1 MQTAKLIYI
10 SIAVLTILPLIV
22 FNIKRFT
29 VRKEG
34 ENPRPNIKAIVMV
47 LLASII
53 LGLFLFT
60 HYRFTINYQPQLV
73 LERFINSYSLVIS
86 SEIGQDEFFKRVEN
100 ISTSEFMAE
109 KDKMLEQ
116 IRLDSKDRTGS
127 IRFQLGEI
135 IYPKYY
141 LAQDIFPK
149 LDGVKENDRK
159 PIYMLAM
166 LEIDG
171 SREYYILLLDQDES
185 GNRWLINS
193 FNKASQEI
201 IDYASRYNFMKSE
214 YANKWFKVK

>member
-1 MQTAKLIYI
+1 
-10 SIAVLTILPLIV
+10 
-22 FNIKRFT
+22 
-29 VRKEG
+29 
-34 ENPRPNIKAIVMV
+34 
-47 LLASII
+47 
-53 LGLFLFT
+53 
-60 HYRFTINYQPQLV
+60 
-73 LERFINSYSLVIS
+73 
-86 SEIGQDEFFKRVEN
+86 
-100 ISTSEFMAE
+100 MAE